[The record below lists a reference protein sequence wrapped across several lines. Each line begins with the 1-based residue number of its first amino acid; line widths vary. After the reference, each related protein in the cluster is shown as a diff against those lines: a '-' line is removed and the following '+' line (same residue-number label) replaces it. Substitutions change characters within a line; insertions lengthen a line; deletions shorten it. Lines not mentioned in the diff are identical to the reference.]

1 MPEEPASNMSAAR
14 RRRRGF
20 LYLLYSSKA
29 SKADQHAVHPGYY
42 AADEERGE
50 AACRGAAHRG
60 QEAKREEACG
70 RGESKKRGVY
80 SDYLREPHIGADPRR
95 LRRARRRGSQQRNEQ
110 EVCRR

>member
-1 MPEEPASNMSAAR
+1 MPEEPASNASAAKR
-14 RRRRGF
+14 CRRGF
-20 LYLLYSSKA
+20 LYLLRNLKA
-29 SKADQHAVHPGYY
+29 STANQHAAHPSYY
-42 AADEERGE
+42 AADEGQGE

-95 LRRARRRGSQQRNEQ
+95 LRRARRRGSQHRNEQ